1 MHLAGDMVIA
11 PTDEFG
17 RPLKVLHVD
26 DDPMNLR
33 VVQEILGAYGHHA
46 VMAASGAEAL
56 SRLSNERFDL
66 MLLDIHM
73 PGMTGLEVIEALRTR
88 AGPERDTPV
97 IALTADIY
105 SRRPAEYLALGFNDF
120 VSKPILVA
128 SLMSAI
134 DRHAAPKPVSYA
146 KAG

>member
-1 MHLAGDMVIA
+1 MRNSPADV
-11 PTDEFG
+11 G

-33 VVQEILGAYGHHA
+33 VVQEILGAFGHQA
-46 VMAASGAEAL
+46 VMACSGAEAL
-56 SRLSNERFDL
+56 ERLSVESFDI

-73 PGMTGLEVIEALRTR
+73 PGMTGIEVIERLRALP
-88 AGPERDTPV
+88 GPEGKTPV

-105 SRRPAEYLALGFNDF
+105 SRRPAEYVALGFNDF

-128 SLMSAI
+128 GLMASIRRCVSPTSA
-134 DRHAAPKPVSYA
+134 AALSRA
-146 KAG
+146 S

>member
-1 MHLAGDMVIA
+1 MSHTGAD
-11 PTDEFG
+11 G

-33 VVQEILGAYGHHA
+33 VVQEILGAFGHQA
-46 VMAASGAEAL
+46 VMACSGSEAL
-56 SRLSNERFDL
+56 ERLSVEAFDL

-73 PGMTGLEVIEALRTR
+73 PGMTGVEVIERLR
-88 AGPERDTPV
+88 AANGPERSVPA

-128 SLMSAI
+128 NLMASI
-134 DRHAAPKPVSYA
+134 RRCT
-146 KAG
+146 AGRMAVLSRAS